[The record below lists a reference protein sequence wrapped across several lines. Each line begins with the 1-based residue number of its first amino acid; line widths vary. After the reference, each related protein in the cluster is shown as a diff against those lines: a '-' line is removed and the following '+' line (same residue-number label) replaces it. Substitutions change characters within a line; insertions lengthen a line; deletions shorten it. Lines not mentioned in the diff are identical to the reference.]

1 MALLSEGHT
10 QRRIAELM
18 QVSINSVR
26 TYAKGLY
33 AKLGIHSR
41 QELIDLVNEEGKGEA
56 PSHRRG

>member
-1 MALLSEGHT
+1 
-10 QRRIAELM
+10 M